1 MSPTVTRVSLDSNFI
16 SINDRKQT
24 SNLTSSSVTKKFS
37 IVSNNYHIWS
47 LDLQCHGKHV
57 IKFS

>member
-1 MSPTVTRVSLDSNFI
+1 MRVTLNSNFI

-37 IVSNNYHIWS
+37 IVSDNYHIWL